1 MALLSRSCV
10 ARWVRLNA
18 AKLGSSYPGANT
30 LDIYDIV
37 NFCGDTIH
45 MEFERTLAVATIRE
59 MFVRIFPG
67 LRS

>member
-1 MALLSRSCV
+1 MDAPLHPWSRKYPRV
-10 ARWVRLNA
+10 A
-18 AKLGSSYPGANT
+18 

-45 MEFERTLAVATIRE
+45 VEFERTLAVATIRE